1 MYKLFIFSLVSLYAN
16 FSFGAVCDTVIVGN
30 GTRYEGQYP
39 SGEGVLY
46 SDSLGI
52 YIGRFERGIP
62 NGVCTHYKKNGH
74 CYYGEF
80 EDGKYSGYGRHFS
93 NSGTIRMGD
102 FKDGTANGV
111 DTIYYRPRSIY
122 VGECKDG
129 VPYGKGISYSCR
141 NGARQYY
148 FREGEFVGGKLDNGF
163 YSNRYG
169 TGSVVGGNG
178 SGSNPNMIIYTQ
190 MELQEKYE
198 SLRALKPKKF
208 PGAELTKEQ
217 RLFLDG
223 KLSSEQILSI
233 RKSQ

>member
-1 MYKLFIFSLVSLYAN
+1 MYKIVTL
-16 FSFGAVCDTVIVGN
+16 VIVLFCAEVAFCMDADTIIVEKGI
-30 GTRYEGQYP
+30 RYMGQYP

-52 YIGRFERGIP
+52 YIGHFKRGIP

-74 CYYGEF
+74 RYYGEF
-80 EDGKYSGYGRHFS
+80 VDGEYSGYGRYFS

-102 FKDGTANGV
+102 FKNGEANGI
-111 DTIYYRPRSIY
+111 DTIYYKPRSIY
-122 VGECKDG
+122 VGECRDG
-129 VPYGKGISYSCR
+129 IPYGKGILYSCK

-190 MELQEKYE
+190 MELQKKYE

>member
-1 MYKLFIFSLVSLYAN
+1 
-16 FSFGAVCDTVIVGN
+16 
-30 GTRYEGQYP
+30 
-39 SGEGVLY
+39 
-46 SDSLGI
+46 
-52 YIGRFERGIP
+52 
-62 NGVCTHYKKNGH
+62 
-74 CYYGEF
+74 
-80 EDGKYSGYGRHFS
+80 
-93 NSGTIRMGD
+93 MGD

-217 RLFLDG
+217 RLLLDG
-223 KLSSEQILSI
+223 KLSSGQILSI

>member
-1 MYKLFIFSLVSLYAN
+1 MASIP
-16 FSFGAVCDTVIVGN
+16 
-30 GTRYEGQYP
+30 GT
-39 SGEGVLY
+39 
-46 SDSLGI
+46 DGI
-52 YIGRFERGIP
+52 SRIQ
-62 NGVCTHYKKNGH
+62 VQ
-74 CYYGEF
+74 
-80 EDGKYSGYGRHFS
+80 SAW
-93 NSGTIRMGD
+93 GD